1 MKSLE
6 IEHQGFSV
14 KLYFTTS
21 EHAMEYGLK
30 SKNPIFLKELF
41 VEKEKINKTNGKELL
56 AIIEKYANDNG
67 ADLIF
72 GNIPNDAQF
81 TKDSRIT

>member
-30 SKNPIFLKELF
+30 AKNPIYL
-41 VEKEKINKTNGKELL
+41 
-56 AIIEKYANDNG
+56 
-67 ADLIF
+67 
-72 GNIPNDAQF
+72 
-81 TKDSRIT
+81 KDSRTIYL